1 MLTFADQEAI
11 RHKCREEKPKQDMDR
26 YNIIKPSGRGAF
38 ALRISE
44 LHLLLADYLEEEG
57 TVGRHLQYS
66 KIFLSDAQNQYQQLI
81 ESELYQKVLSPCACS
96 IVEQP
101 PLDGSKISI
110 LVKTSE
116 KPAPFLFHSMRL
128 TDSETNG
135 TNSYIQTMLLFD
147 KYIKYLSQRGL
158 TLKEHCV
165 RTWIYVADIDVNYQG
180 MVKARNDIFRQHGLT
195 VDTHFIASTGIGGF
209 SETRNA
215 SVAIDFL
222 TYPDIQEKDKCYLKA
237 LDNLNPTHEY
247 GVSFERGTRLTLGD
261 DQTIFISGTAS
272 IDKFGHVVYLGDIQR
287 QTARLLENIGAL
299 LRDGGATMNDVRY
312 FVIYLR
318 DASDRDVVEQFM
330 QKAFPNTPRVLVHA
344 KVCRPE
350 WLVEM
355 ECIAKK

>member
-1 MLTFADQEAI
+1 
-11 RHKCREEKPKQDMDR
+11 MDR
-26 YNIIKPSGRGAF
+26 YTIIKPSSRGAF

-44 LHLLLADYLEEEG
+44 LHLLLTDWLDKEQAF
-57 TVGRHLQYS
+57 GRHLQNS

-81 ESELYQKVLSPCACS
+81 ESELYQTVLSPCACS
-96 IVEQP
+96 IIEQP

-110 LVKTSE
+110 LVKTSD
-116 KPAPFLFHSMRL
+116 KPAPYLFHSMRL
-128 TDSETNG
+128 SEADTVG

-147 KYIKYLSQRGL
+147 KYVKQLAQRGL

-195 VDTHFIASTGIGGF
+195 ADTHFIASTGIGGF

-222 TYPDIQEKDKCYLKA
+222 TYPGICEADKTYLKA
-237 LDNLNPTHEY
+237 LDHLNPTHEY
-247 GVSFERGTRLTLGD
+247 GVSFERATRLSADGD
-261 DQTIFISGTAS
+261 ETIFISGTAS

-299 LRDGGATMNDVRY
+299 LRDGGATMNDVQY
-312 FVIYLR
+312 FIVYLR
-318 DASDRDVVEQFM
+318 DASDREVVEQFM
-330 QKAFPNTPRVLVHA
+330 QKAFPQIPHLLVQA

-355 ECIAKK
+355 ECIAKL